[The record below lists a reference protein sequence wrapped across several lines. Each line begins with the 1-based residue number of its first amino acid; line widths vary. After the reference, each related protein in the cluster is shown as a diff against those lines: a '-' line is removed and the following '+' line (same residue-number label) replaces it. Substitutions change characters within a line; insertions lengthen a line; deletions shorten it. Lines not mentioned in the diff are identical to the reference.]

1 MEYRIWMGMGTRV
14 PSLLITSVMA
24 ESSCGDEWVAGYW
37 NTQAV
42 LIIVGYQWS
51 VPRIRNW
58 SSRLQ

>member
-1 MEYRIWMGMGTRV
+1 MGMGTRV